1 MKNSR
6 KGFSLVGLL
15 VVTSIIMSVSVMA
28 QSPDPNNYLYNGTL
42 KLDVGGTFDTAN
54 GTLKIGGT
62 KITATAVQINSIQTQ
77 VATNATTDATCSN
90 LTVAG
95 AATIAETLGVTGATT
110 LGSTLNVA
118 GAAVITGAVTQVG
131 AATLKST
138 LNVAGA
144 ATITGTV
151 AAVNAATVGGTL
163 GVTGNTTLTGTLTTT
178 GAVTQVGA
186 ATLKGT
192 LNVAGASTFTG
203 AVTQVATPVY
213 AMVTVA
219 TSAAAASQGLTVT
232 VNGTNYV
239 IDLKLP

>member
-15 VVTSIIMSVSVMA
+15 VVMSVIMSVSVMA

-90 LTVAG
+90 LTAAG
-95 AATIAETLGVTGATT
+95 AATVTETLGVTGATT

-144 ATITGTV
+144 SVMTG
-151 AAVNAATVGGTL
+151 AVTHVGASILQSTL
-163 GVTGNTTLTGTLTTT
+163 NVVGASTFT
-178 GAVTQVGA
+178 GAVTQVA
-186 ATLKGT
+186 ASTLKST

-219 TSAAAASQGLTVT
+219 TSAAAASQGLAVT